1 LFGVWRLVLDDQT
14 EGNSIKYRA
23 FSFMQSPQ
31 RCKDAKGEYIQPFER
46 IELIEPYKSLVYSE
60 KQNVNEEK
68 SQNSIFA
75 LAIIFTLTF

>member
-1 LFGVWRLVLDDQT
+1 
-14 EGNSIKYRA
+14 
-23 FSFMQSPQ
+23 MQSPQ

-46 IELIEPYKSLVYSE
+46 IELIEPLEPYKSLVYSE

-75 LAIIFTLTF
+75 IAIIFTLTF